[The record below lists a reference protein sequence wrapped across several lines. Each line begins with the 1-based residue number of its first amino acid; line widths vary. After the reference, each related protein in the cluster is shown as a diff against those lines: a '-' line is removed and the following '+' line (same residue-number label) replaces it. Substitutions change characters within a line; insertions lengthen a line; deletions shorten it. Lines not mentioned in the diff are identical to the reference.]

1 MTNAN
6 LLCKTQYESMQ
17 CWKTGNRT
25 VTIKK
30 KKKAQVAILDIL
42 SAKITPY
49 KHMICCDSKFTY
61 MEQSCYRDC
70 SSLTGLSIKTDNG
83 DTSHG
88 ANKSGIYV
96 TTTDCRQIKGKENQW

>member
-1 MTNAN
+1 
-6 LLCKTQYESMQ
+6 
-17 CWKTGNRT
+17 
-25 VTIKK
+25 
-30 KKKAQVAILDIL
+30 
-42 SAKITPY
+42 
-49 KHMICCDSKFTY
+49 

-96 TTTDCRQIKGKENQW
+96 TTTDCRQIKGKKKSVLMMPCRIFCYHGYGPIAPLEQRIT